1 MELNSVLHILSLSSV
16 FISIIAIITRFINK
30 SYSFF
35 LKINSIVYLL
45 LIGVTPL
52 LSEFLLNFVQSYQ
65 KLYIEYNTRITIISV
80 IINIVGL
87 LLIIIGNLIKS
98 DKLQSKAYRIYEL
111 ASLVLYIALIY
122 NLFSSNKESVFISPI
137 LFLALIFNTCCNVNL
152 TEKLNDKISKILY
165 FITNSLLVL
174 FFVVS
179 IIMLTLTNTFSFNLQ
194 FITIL
199 VITIILS
206 ACGFVC
212 GILEIKRNKN

>member
-111 ASLVLYIALIY
+111 ASLVVYIALIY

>member
-1 MELNSVLHILSLSSV
+1 MELNSVLHILSFSSV

-80 IINIVGL
+80 LINIAGL

-111 ASLVLYIALIY
+111 ASLVVYIALIY

-165 FITNSLLVL
+165 FLTNSLLAL

-179 IIMLTLTNTFSFNLQ
+179 IIMLTLTNTFRFNLQ

-199 VITIILS
+199 VITIVLS

>member
-80 IINIVGL
+80 IINIAGL

-111 ASLVLYIALIY
+111 ASLVVYIALIY

-165 FITNSLLVL
+165 FLTNSLLAL

-179 IIMLTLTNTFSFNLQ
+179 IIMLTLTNTFSINLQ